1 MSQNKYKS
9 IQDLVDNYIASGLS
23 AKEYVEARVDAGD
36 LAPELLLS
44 VRVGNLR
51 RQACRGLQ
59 GALKGES
66 KAEG

>member
-1 MSQNKYKS
+1 M
-9 IQDLVDNYIASGLS
+9 
-23 AKEYVEARVDAGD
+23 DAGD